1 MLWKLEAQGEKCNR
15 IRRNHLGAK
24 THGKNIIKWPL
35 ILACASCALPSILGR
50 RRRRIS
56 PALKVLLILTSGPGD
71 DAAA

>member
-50 RRRRIS
+50 RRRIS